1 MANKVKERGTF
12 SYLYEWA
19 RPYRSRYLLSVLFAV
34 LEVGFGIIPFVCL
47 GKITELLVTGEFAF
61 TFGTYGMWLLIAAL
75 CWVGHYACHMVSTT
89 ISHKATFTV
98 ISDVRTNACNKLA
111 RMSLGDVL
119 SRPSGEIKNT
129 ILERIDSIETTLAH
143 IVPEVSSKLLA
154 PIALFVYIMTID
166 WRVGLISLITIP
178 VGFLMY
184 ACMMI
189 GYKKK
194 FERYVRAGKNLNSVA
209 VEYINGIEVIKT
221 FNQSADSYKKFTDA
235 AYESAHSA
243 IDWMKQSQ
251 IFFSIAMAVF
261 PAVLLTVLPASV
273 AFYVQGSVTLA
284 EFVMLVVLSFGMLTP
299 LIGIMSYSD
308 DIGKISVI
316 VGEINSILQKPE
328 LVRPKD
334 KVKLTNYTVKGE
346 NVRFGYDEG
355 KEILHGV
362 NFEFRQGTVNALVG
376 PSGSGKSTIA
386 KLIASMWDVGSG
398 KITIGGKDIREI
410 PLEQL
415 NQNIAYVAQDNFL
428 FNESV
433 RENIR
438 KGNLAATDEEV
449 ENIAKASGCHEFIMK
464 LENGYDTIVGPSGS
478 GKSTIAKL
486 IASMWDV
493 GSGKITI
500 GGKDIREIPLEQLNQ
515 NIAYVAQDNFLFN
528 ESVRENIRKGNLAAT
543 DEEVEN
549 IAKASGCHEFIMKLE
564 NGYDTIVGSSGGHLS
579 GGERQRIAIA
589 RAMLKNAPV
598 VILDEATA
606 YTDPE
611 NEAVIQSAVSKLV
624 QGKTLI
630 VVAHRLSTIVDS
642 DKIFLV
648 NGGKIEASGT
658 HEELLKSSAL
668 YNELWQAHVGAKD
681 RVED

>member
-1 MANKVKERGTF
+1 M
-12 SYLYEWA
+12 
-19 RPYRSRYLLSVLFAV
+19 
-34 LEVGFGIIPFVCL
+34 
-47 GKITELLVTGEFAF
+47 
-61 TFGTYGMWLLIAAL
+61 
-75 CWVGHYACHMVSTT
+75 
-89 ISHKATFTV
+89 
-98 ISDVRTNACNKLA
+98 
-111 RMSLGDVL
+111 L

-154 PIALFVYIMTID
+154 PIALFIYIMTID

-178 VGFLMY
+178 VGLLMY
-184 ACMMI
+184 MCMMI

-251 IFFSIAMAVF
+251 VFFSIAMAVF

-273 AFYVQGSVTLA
+273 AFYVQGSVILA

-334 KVKLTNYTVKGE
+334 KVKMTDYTVKGE

-464 LENGYDTIVGPSGS
+464 LENGYDTV
-478 GKSTIAKL
+478 
-486 IASMWDV
+486 
-493 GSGKITI
+493 
-500 GGKDIREIPLEQLNQ
+500 
-515 NIAYVAQDNFLFN
+515 
-528 ESVRENIRKGNLAAT
+528 
-543 DEEVEN
+543 
-549 IAKASGCHEFIMKLE
+549 
-564 NGYDTIVGSSGGHLS
+564 VGSSGGHLS

-589 RAMLKNAPV
+589 RAMLKNASIL
-598 VILDEATA
+598 ILDEATA
-606 YTDPE
+606 FADPD
-611 NEAVIQSAVSKLV
+611 NEAKV
-624 QGKTLI
+624 QAAFAELAKGKT
-630 VVAHRLSTIVDS
+630 VVMIAHRLSTV
-642 DKIFLV
+642 V
-648 NGGKIEASGT
+648 NADCIYVVQDGRIAEAGT
-658 HEELLKSSAL
+658 KGDLCARNGLFAKMWQDYQSSVR
-668 YNELWQAHVGAKD
+668 WK
-681 RVED
+681 VEKEGPAC

>member
-1 MANKVKERGTF
+1 MANKGKERGTF

-34 LEVGFGIIPFVCL
+34 CEVGFGIVPFVCL
-47 GKITELLVTGEFAF
+47 GKITELLVAGEFAF

-98 ISDVRTNACNKLA
+98 ISDVRTNACDKLA

-154 PIALFVYIMTID
+154 PIALFIYIMTID

-251 IFFSIAMAVF
+251 VFFSIAMAVF

-328 LVRPKD
+328 LVRPKE

-464 LENGYDTIVGPSGS
+464 LENGYDTV
-478 GKSTIAKL
+478 
-486 IASMWDV
+486 
-493 GSGKITI
+493 
-500 GGKDIREIPLEQLNQ
+500 
-515 NIAYVAQDNFLFN
+515 
-528 ESVRENIRKGNLAAT
+528 
-543 DEEVEN
+543 
-549 IAKASGCHEFIMKLE
+549 
-564 NGYDTIVGSSGGHLS
+564 VGSSGGHLS

-589 RAMLKNAPV
+589 RAMLKNAPI

-648 NGGKIEASGT
+648 NDGKIEASGT

-668 YNELWQAHVGAKD
+668 YNELWQAHIGAKD
-681 RVED
+681 RAED

>member
-1 MANKVKERGTF
+1 
-12 SYLYEWA
+12 
-19 RPYRSRYLLSVLFAV
+19 
-34 LEVGFGIIPFVCL
+34 
-47 GKITELLVTGEFAF
+47 
-61 TFGTYGMWLLIAAL
+61 
-75 CWVGHYACHMVSTT
+75 
-89 ISHKATFTV
+89 
-98 ISDVRTNACNKLA
+98 
-111 RMSLGDVL
+111 
-119 SRPSGEIKNT
+119 
-129 ILERIDSIETTLAH
+129 
-143 IVPEVSSKLLA
+143 
-154 PIALFVYIMTID
+154 
-166 WRVGLISLITIP
+166 
-178 VGFLMY
+178 
-184 ACMMI
+184 
-189 GYKKK
+189 
-194 FERYVRAGKNLNSVA
+194 
-209 VEYINGIEVIKT
+209 
-221 FNQSADSYKKFTDA
+221 
-235 AYESAHSA
+235 
-243 IDWMKQSQ
+243 
-251 IFFSIAMAVF
+251 MAVF

-328 LVRPKD
+328 LVRPKE

-346 NVRFGYDEG
+346 NFRFGYDEG

-362 NFEFRQGTVNALVG
+362 NFELRQGTVNAL
-376 PSGSGKSTIA
+376 
-386 KLIASMWDVGSG
+386 
-398 KITIGGKDIREI
+398 
-410 PLEQL
+410 
-415 NQNIAYVAQDNFL
+415 
-428 FNESV
+428 
-433 RENIR
+433 
-438 KGNLAATDEEV
+438 
-449 ENIAKASGCHEFIMK
+449 
-464 LENGYDTIVGPSGS
+464 VGPSGS

-589 RAMLKNAPV
+589 RAMLKNAPI

-611 NEAVIQSAVSKLV
+611 TRRSFRAPCQNSCRAKRSSSSRTGSRPSSIRIGYSSSTAVKSRRAARTKNCSNRLRSITSCGRRISAQRTERRIKLCSN
-624 QGKTLI
+624 I
-630 VVAHRLSTIVDS
+630 C
-642 DKIFLV
+642 
-648 NGGKIEASGT
+648 
-658 HEELLKSSAL
+658 
-668 YNELWQAHVGAKD
+668 
-681 RVED
+681 

>member
-1 MANKVKERGTF
+1 MANKEKSRGTF

-19 RPYRSRYLLSVLFAV
+19 RPYRNRYVLSVLFAV
-34 LEVGFGIIPFVCL
+34 IEVAFGIVPFVCL
-47 GKITELLVTGEFAF
+47 GKITELLVAGERTFA
-61 TFGTYGMWLLIAAL
+61 FGTYGMWLVIAAL
-75 CWVGHYACHMVSTT
+75 CWVGHYACHAVSTT

-98 ISDVRTNACNKLA
+98 ISEVRTRACDKLA
-111 RMSLGDVL
+111 RMSLGEVL

-154 PIALFVYIMTID
+154 PLALFVYIMTID

-178 VGFLMY
+178 IGFLMY
-184 ACMMI
+184 SCMMI
-189 GYKKK
+189 GYKKR

-221 FNQSADSYKKFTDA
+221 FNQSADSYKKFTAA

-251 IFFSIAMAVF
+251 VFFSIAMAVF
-261 PAVLLTVLPASV
+261 PSVLLTVLPASI
-273 AFYVQGSVTLA
+273 AFWLQNSITLA
-284 EFVMLVVLSFGMLTP
+284 EFVMLIALSFGMLTP

-328 LVRPKD
+328 LKRPEKEA
-334 KVKLTNYTVKGE
+334 KPNGFTVKGE
-346 NVRFGYDEG
+346 NVRFGYSEE

-362 NFEFRQGTVNALVG
+362 NFEFKEGTVNALVG

-386 KLIASMWDVGSG
+386 KLIASMWDVDGG
-398 KITIGGKDIREI
+398 KIMIGGVNIKDI

-415 NQNIAYVAQDNFL
+415 NRNIAYVAQDNFL

-464 LENGYDTIVGPSGS
+464 LENGYDTV
-478 GKSTIAKL
+478 
-486 IASMWDV
+486 
-493 GSGKITI
+493 
-500 GGKDIREIPLEQLNQ
+500 
-515 NIAYVAQDNFLFN
+515 
-528 ESVRENIRKGNLAAT
+528 
-543 DEEVEN
+543 
-549 IAKASGCHEFIMKLE
+549 
-564 NGYDTIVGSSGGHLS
+564 VGSSGGHLS

-589 RAMLKNAPV
+589 RAMLKNAPII
-598 VILDEATA
+598 ILDEATA

-611 NEAVIQSAVSKLV
+611 NEAIIQSAVSKLV

-642 DKIFLV
+642 DNIFV
-648 NGGKIEASGT
+648 VSDGKIVASGT
-658 HEELLKSSAL
+658 HVELLVSSPL
-668 YNELWQAHVGAKD
+668 YGELWRAHIGAKD
-681 RVED
+681 RAED

>member
-1 MANKVKERGTF
+1 MTKQEKSRGTF

-19 RPYRSRYLLSVLFAV
+19 RPYRRRYGLSVLFAV
-34 LEVGFGIIPFVCL
+34 LEVGFGIVPFVCL
-47 GKITELLVTGEFAF
+47 GKITELLVAGEFAF

-98 ISDVRTNACNKLA
+98 ISDVRTSACDKLA

-178 VGFLMY
+178 VGLLMY
-184 ACMMI
+184 MCMMI
-189 GYKKK
+189 GYQKK
-194 FERYVRAGKNLNSVA
+194 FARYVRAGKNLNSVA

-235 AYESAHSA
+235 AHESAHSA

-251 IFFSIAMAVF
+251 IFFSIAVAVF
-261 PAVLLTVLPASV
+261 PAVLLTVLPASI

-334 KVKLTNYTVKGE
+334 KVKMTDYTVKGE
-346 NVRFGYDEG
+346 NVRFGYVEG

-398 KITIGGKDIREI
+398 KIMIGGKDIREI

-464 LENGYDTIVGPSGS
+464 LENGYDTV
-478 GKSTIAKL
+478 
-486 IASMWDV
+486 
-493 GSGKITI
+493 
-500 GGKDIREIPLEQLNQ
+500 
-515 NIAYVAQDNFLFN
+515 
-528 ESVRENIRKGNLAAT
+528 
-543 DEEVEN
+543 
-549 IAKASGCHEFIMKLE
+549 
-564 NGYDTIVGSSGGHLS
+564 VGSSGGHLS

-598 VILDEATA
+598 LVLDEATA
-606 YTDPE
+606 FADPE
-611 NEAVIQSAVSKLV
+611 NEAAVQRAFERLAEGRTVIM
-624 QGKTLI
+624 I
-630 VVAHRLSTIVDS
+630 AHRLTTVQNADRIYVLKD
-642 DKIFLV
+642 
-648 NGGKIEASGT
+648 GKIAEEGT
-658 HEELLKSSAL
+658 HAQLMEQNGL
-668 YNELWQAHVGAKD
+668 YHNMYDEYRTSIAWKVGGAKC
-681 RVED
+681 

>member
-1 MANKVKERGTF
+1 
-12 SYLYEWA
+12 
-19 RPYRSRYLLSVLFAV
+19 
-34 LEVGFGIIPFVCL
+34 
-47 GKITELLVTGEFAF
+47 
-61 TFGTYGMWLLIAAL
+61 
-75 CWVGHYACHMVSTT
+75 
-89 ISHKATFTV
+89 
-98 ISDVRTNACNKLA
+98 
-111 RMSLGDVL
+111 
-119 SRPSGEIKNT
+119 
-129 ILERIDSIETTLAH
+129 
-143 IVPEVSSKLLA
+143 
-154 PIALFVYIMTID
+154 
-166 WRVGLISLITIP
+166 
-178 VGFLMY
+178 
-184 ACMMI
+184 
-189 GYKKK
+189 
-194 FERYVRAGKNLNSVA
+194 
-209 VEYINGIEVIKT
+209 
-221 FNQSADSYKKFTDA
+221 
-235 AYESAHSA
+235 
-243 IDWMKQSQ
+243 
-251 IFFSIAMAVF
+251 
-261 PAVLLTVLPASV
+261 
-273 AFYVQGSVTLA
+273 
-284 EFVMLVVLSFGMLTP
+284 MLVVLSFGMLTP

-328 LVRPKD
+328 LVRPKE
-334 KVKLTNYTVKGE
+334 KVKLTDYTVKGE

-438 KGNLAATDEEV
+438 KGNLT
-449 ENIAKASGCHEFIMK
+449 
-464 LENGYDTIVGPSGS
+464 
-478 GKSTIAKL
+478 
-486 IASMWDV
+486 
-493 GSGKITI
+493 
-500 GGKDIREIPLEQLNQ
+500 
-515 NIAYVAQDNFLFN
+515 
-528 ESVRENIRKGNLAAT
+528 AT

-648 NGGKIEASGT
+648 NDGKIEASGT
-658 HEELLKSSAL
+658 HEELLKSSEL

-681 RVED
+681 RAED

>member
-1 MANKVKERGTF
+1 MAKQEKSRGTF

-19 RPYRSRYLLSVLFAV
+19 RPYRRRYVLSVLFAV

-47 GKITELLVTGEFAF
+47 GKITELLVAGEFAF

-178 VGFLMY
+178 VGILMY
-184 ACMMI
+184 MCMMI

-194 FERYVRAGKNLNSVA
+194 FGRYVRAGKNLNSVA

-235 AYESAHSA
+235 AHESAHSA

-251 IFFSIAMAVF
+251 VFFSIAMAVF

-316 VGEINSILQKPE
+316 VGGINSILQKPE

-334 KVKLTNYTVKGE
+334 KVKLT
-346 NVRFGYDEG
+346 D
-355 KEILHGV
+355 
-362 NFEFRQGTVNALVG
+362 
-376 PSGSGKSTIA
+376 
-386 KLIASMWDVGSG
+386 
-398 KITIGGKDIREI
+398 
-410 PLEQL
+410 
-415 NQNIAYVAQDNFL
+415 
-428 FNESV
+428 
-433 RENIR
+433 
-438 KGNLAATDEEV
+438 
-449 ENIAKASGCHEFIMK
+449 
-464 LENGYDTIVGPSGS
+464 
-478 GKSTIAKL
+478 
-486 IASMWDV
+486 
-493 GSGKITI
+493 
-500 GGKDIREIPLEQLNQ
+500 
-515 NIAYVAQDNFLFN
+515 
-528 ESVRENIRKGNLAAT
+528 
-543 DEEVEN
+543 
-549 IAKASGCHEFIMKLE
+549 
-564 NGYDTIVGSSGGHLS
+564 
-579 GGERQRIAIA
+579 
-589 RAMLKNAPV
+589 
-598 VILDEATA
+598 
-606 YTDPE
+606 
-611 NEAVIQSAVSKLV
+611 
-624 QGKTLI
+624 
-630 VVAHRLSTIVDS
+630 
-642 DKIFLV
+642 
-648 NGGKIEASGT
+648 
-658 HEELLKSSAL
+658 
-668 YNELWQAHVGAKD
+668 
-681 RVED
+681 

>member
-1 MANKVKERGTF
+1 
-12 SYLYEWA
+12 
-19 RPYRSRYLLSVLFAV
+19 
-34 LEVGFGIIPFVCL
+34 
-47 GKITELLVTGEFAF
+47 
-61 TFGTYGMWLLIAAL
+61 
-75 CWVGHYACHMVSTT
+75 
-89 ISHKATFTV
+89 
-98 ISDVRTNACNKLA
+98 
-111 RMSLGDVL
+111 MSLGDVL

-261 PAVLLTVLPASV
+261 PRRASDGIACICRFLRSGQRHPRRV
-273 AFYVQGSVTLA
+273 RHARCP
-284 EFVMLVVLSFGMLTP
+284 EFRHANRYTYRRRHRQDKRHRWGDKFHSAKAGACP
-299 LIGIMSYSD
+299 
-308 DIGKISVI
+308 
-316 VGEINSILQKPE
+316 
-328 LVRPKD
+328 PKE

-386 KLIASMWDVGSG
+386 KLIASMWDVGNG
-398 KITIGGKDIREI
+398 KITIGGKDIRGI

-438 KGNLAATDEEV
+438 KGNLT
-449 ENIAKASGCHEFIMK
+449 
-464 LENGYDTIVGPSGS
+464 
-478 GKSTIAKL
+478 
-486 IASMWDV
+486 
-493 GSGKITI
+493 
-500 GGKDIREIPLEQLNQ
+500 
-515 NIAYVAQDNFLFN
+515 
-528 ESVRENIRKGNLAAT
+528 AT

-589 RAMLKNAPV
+589 RAMLKNAPI

-668 YNELWQAHVGAKD
+668 YNELWQAHIGAKD
-681 RVED
+681 RAED

>member
-1 MANKVKERGTF
+1 
-12 SYLYEWA
+12 
-19 RPYRSRYLLSVLFAV
+19 
-34 LEVGFGIIPFVCL
+34 
-47 GKITELLVTGEFAF
+47 
-61 TFGTYGMWLLIAAL
+61 
-75 CWVGHYACHMVSTT
+75 
-89 ISHKATFTV
+89 
-98 ISDVRTNACNKLA
+98 
-111 RMSLGDVL
+111 
-119 SRPSGEIKNT
+119 
-129 ILERIDSIETTLAH
+129 
-143 IVPEVSSKLLA
+143 
-154 PIALFVYIMTID
+154 
-166 WRVGLISLITIP
+166 
-178 VGFLMY
+178 
-184 ACMMI
+184 
-189 GYKKK
+189 
-194 FERYVRAGKNLNSVA
+194 
-209 VEYINGIEVIKT
+209 
-221 FNQSADSYKKFTDA
+221 
-235 AYESAHSA
+235 
-243 IDWMKQSQ
+243 
-251 IFFSIAMAVF
+251 
-261 PAVLLTVLPASV
+261 
-273 AFYVQGSVTLA
+273 
-284 EFVMLVVLSFGMLTP
+284 MLVVLSFGMLTP

-334 KVKLTNYTVKGE
+334 KVKLTDYTVKGE

-464 LENGYDTIVGPSGS
+464 LENGYDTV
-478 GKSTIAKL
+478 
-486 IASMWDV
+486 
-493 GSGKITI
+493 
-500 GGKDIREIPLEQLNQ
+500 
-515 NIAYVAQDNFLFN
+515 
-528 ESVRENIRKGNLAAT
+528 
-543 DEEVEN
+543 
-549 IAKASGCHEFIMKLE
+549 
-564 NGYDTIVGSSGGHLS
+564 VGSSGGHLS

-624 QGKTLI
+624 QCKTLI

-648 NGGKIEASGT
+648 NDGKIEASGT

-668 YNELWQAHVGAKD
+668 YNELWQAHIGAKD
-681 RVED
+681 RAED